1 MLAATGF
8 NGRGVTTGT
17 LVGKCFADYLL
28 SGDAA
33 ALPVSFSSNN
43 KKVSANGLRA
53 LAYDAGF
60 TLYHAGQCLRVV
72 L

>member
-1 MLAATGF
+1 M
-8 NGRGVTTGT
+8 
-17 LVGKCFADYLL
+17 GKCFADYLL
-28 SGDAA
+28 SNDAT
-33 ALPVSFSSNN
+33 ALPVSFSSS
-43 KKVSANGLRA
+43 KKVSANGLRT